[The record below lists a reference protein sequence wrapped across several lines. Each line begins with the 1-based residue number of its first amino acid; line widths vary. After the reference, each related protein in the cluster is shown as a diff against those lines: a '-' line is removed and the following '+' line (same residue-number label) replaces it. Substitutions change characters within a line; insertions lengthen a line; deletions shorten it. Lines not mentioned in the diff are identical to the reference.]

1 MKRTEQIMGMPITVI
16 CADDQVDEAVI
27 AAVFNFFRQIDTR
40 YSPYIDSSDVGKI
53 NRGELI
59 AEHYSQ
65 ELRTI
70 LELAETTKRQTKGYF
85 DVWHEGVFDPSGI
98 VKGWAIQRAAALL
111 AEHSSNYYVEAGGDI
126 QVQGHSE
133 SGQPWQIGVRNP
145 FDRTQ
150 TIAIVALDHGAIATS
165 GTAIRGQHIYNP
177 HDAAP
182 LDDIVSLSVVGERI
196 EDADRFATA
205 AFAMGK
211 QGIDFVES
219 LAGFEGYMVDR
230 HKTVTMTSG
239 WQKYEANLT

>member
-1 MKRTEQIMGMPITVI
+1 MGMPITVI
-16 CADDQVDEAVI
+16 CADNHVNDAEIEAV
-27 AAVFNFFRQIDTR
+27 FSFFRRVDAR
-40 YSPYIDSSDVGKI
+40 YSPYIDSSDVGRI
-53 NRGELI
+53 NRCELI

-65 ELRTI
+65 ELCTI
-70 LELAETTKRQTKGYF
+70 LELAESTKRQTNGYF
-85 DVWHEGVFDPSGI
+85 DVWHDGVFDPSGI
-98 VKGWAIQRAAALL
+98 VKGWAIQRAAFIL
-111 AEHSSNYYVEAGGDI
+111 ADYSSNYYIEAGGDI
-126 QVQGHSE
+126 QVYGHSE

-182 LDDIVSLSVVGERI
+182 LYDIVSLSVVGEHI

-211 QGIDFVES
+211 QGIAFIES
-219 LAGFEGYMVDR
+219 LAGFEGYMVDKN
-230 HKTVTMTSG
+230 KTVTMTSG
-239 WQKYEANLT
+239 WRKYEAKQV